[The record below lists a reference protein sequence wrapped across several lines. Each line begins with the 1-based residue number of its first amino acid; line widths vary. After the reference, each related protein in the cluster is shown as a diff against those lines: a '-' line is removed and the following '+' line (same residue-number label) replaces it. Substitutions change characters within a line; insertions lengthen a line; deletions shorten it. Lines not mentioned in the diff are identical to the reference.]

1 MIKTRPEFNT
11 ARDFYTSMRGQY
23 IVSQA
28 LHIAIET
35 LEAVKGVHKEV
46 SNISDMRLIRDEL
59 FPIYTV
65 IQSEYK
71 SRK

>member
-11 ARDFYTSMRGQY
+11 ARDFFTSTRGQY
-23 IVSQA
+23 IVGQA
-28 LHIAIET
+28 LHIAIES
-35 LEAVKGVHKEV
+35 LESVKGVHKQV
-46 SNISDMRLIRDEL
+46 RNISDMRLIRDEL

-71 SRK
+71 PKF